1 MIKLFISDVDGVLTD
16 GSMYYTEHGDEFKR
30 FNTYDGMAFQIL
42 RERGVKT
49 AIITS
54 ENTKIVTKRAK
65 KMGIDFL
72 YQGQKNIGKLNAA
85 KEICKTNNISLENT
99 SYIGDDVNCYELL
112 SKVNYSACPSNAV
125 SKIKNIPNIII
136 LETKGGSGA
145 VREYV
150 DKLIIEGLI

>member
-16 GSMYYTEHGDEFKR
+16 GSMYYTENGDEFKR

-54 ENTKIVTKRAK
+54 ENTSIVSKRAQ
-65 KMGIDFL
+65 KMGVDFL
-72 YQGQKNIGKLNAA
+72 YQGQKNQGKLSAA
-85 KEICKTNNISLENT
+85 REICKHNNISFENIC
-99 SYIGDDVNCYELL
+99 YIGDDINCFELL
-112 SKVNYSACPSNAV
+112 SNVNYSACPSNAV
-125 SKIKNIPNIII
+125 SEIKEIPNIKI
-136 LETKGGSGA
+136 LDTKGGSGA

-150 DKLIIEGLI
+150 NELIIEGLI

>member
-16 GSMYYTEHGDEFKR
+16 GSMYYTECGDEFKR

-72 YQGQKNIGKLNAA
+72 YQGQKHIGKLNAA

-99 SYIGDDVNCYELL
+99 SYIGDDVNCFELL

-136 LETKGGSGA
+136 LEAKGGSGA

-150 DKLIIEGLI
+150 DKLILEGLI